1 MNPNIFPKFL
11 IVLDLAA
18 AAYCT
23 FAGDY
28 RRAGIYWVAAGVLT
42 AIVTD

>member
-18 AAYCT
+18 AACCT

-28 RRAGIYWVAAGVLT
+28 HRAGIYWVAAGVLT
-42 AIVTD
+42 AIITD

>member
-18 AAYCT
+18 AAYYT
-23 FAGDY
+23 FGGDY
-28 RRAGIYWVAAGVLT
+28 HRAGIYWVAAGVLT
-42 AIVTD
+42 AIITD